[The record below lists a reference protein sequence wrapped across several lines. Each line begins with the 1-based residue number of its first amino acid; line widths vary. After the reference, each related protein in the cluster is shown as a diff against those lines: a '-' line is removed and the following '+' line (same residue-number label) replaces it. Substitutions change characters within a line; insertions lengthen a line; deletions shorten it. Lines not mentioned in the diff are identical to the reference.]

1 MKQNIAIAGATGF
14 IGRWFIDRYK
24 NEFNITALSRKKVAN
39 NNQSAVKWKQVDL
52 YSISST
58 TEALAN
64 IDVAIYL
71 VHSMMPST
79 RLNQGSFEDTD
90 ILLADNFSRASEQC
104 NLKQII
110 YVGGI
115 LPKDEYTISKHLQ
128 SRYEVE
134 KTLGSRTTPLTSI
147 RAGIII
153 GPNGSSFRIVQ
164 KLVKNLPVM
173 ACPEW
178 TKSLNQPI
186 DILDALKII
195 KSCIGNEKTFNKPL
209 EIGGDQVITYMDLL
223 NITAKKMNKKR
234 LIFSLSFITVGL
246 SKLWVSLI
254 TSTSKFLVSPLIESL
269 KHKMTINPENSIG
282 FNINYISVED
292 SVEKA
297 LNSKEKIPINPE
309 FVNLKKEKNTVRSVQ
324 RIANP
329 SNRSIDFVARIY
341 PIWLKKRFADLL
353 KANYD
358 GKFIKF
364 SFLLIPLLELK
375 VIKSR
380 SDDNRKLFYITG
392 GWLVKRTSLGWLE
405 FRSVLNN
412 EYMIAGIHEYV
423 PSLPWYIYKHTQ
435 AKLHLI
441 VMKRFEKFLFSV
453 PKKYSKNIK
462 QN

>member
-269 KHKMTINPENSIG
+269 KHKMTINPENSID

>member
-14 IGRWFIDRYK
+14 VGRWFIDRYK

-39 NNQSAVKWKQVDL
+39 NNQGTVKWKQVDL

-58 TEALAN
+58 TEALAD
-64 IDVAIYL
+64 IDIAIYL

-223 NITAKKMNKKR
+223 KITAKKMNRKR

-254 TSTSKFLVSPLIESL
+254 TGTSKFLVSPLIESL

-423 PSLPWYIYKHTQ
+423 PSLPWYIYKYTQ

>member
-1 MKQNIAIAGATGF
+1 MKKTIVIAGATGF
-14 IGRWFIDRYK
+14 IGKWFIEKYK
-24 NEFNITALSRKKVAN
+24 EEFNIIALSRSKIKNSN
-39 NNQSAVKWKQVDL
+39 NDQVQWKQVDL

-58 TEALAN
+58 TNALNGAD
-64 IDVAIYL
+64 IGIYL

-79 RLNQGSFEDTD
+79 RLNQGDFEDTD
-90 ILLADNFSRASEQC
+90 ILLADNFSRAAQDC
-104 NLKQII
+104 KLKQII

-115 LPKDEYTISKHLQ
+115 LPKDDQSISKHLK

-134 KTLGSRTTPLTSI
+134 KTLGSRKTPLTSV

-153 GPNGSSFRIVQ
+153 GPSGSSFRIVQ
-164 KLVKNLPVM
+164 QLVKNLPLM

-186 DILDALKII
+186 DILNALEII
-195 KSCIGNEKTFNKPL
+195 RWCVDNKSTFNKPL
-209 EIGGDQVITYMDLL
+209 EIGGNQIITYMDLL
-223 NITAKKMNKKR
+223 KITAKKMNKKR
-234 LIFSLSFITVGL
+234 LIFSLSFITIGL

-254 TSTSKFLVSPLIESL
+254 TGTSKFLVSPLVESL
-269 KHKMTINPENSIG
+269 KHKMTLNPENMV
-282 FNINYISVED
+282 NLPINYISVED

-297 LNSKEKIPINPE
+297 LYPKDKVPTNPE
-309 FVNLKKEKNTVRSVQ
+309 FYPRKIKENTVRSVQ

-329 SNRSIDFVARIY
+329 SNRTTDFIARIY
-341 PIWLKKRFADLL
+341 PIWLTKRFADLI

-364 SFLLIPLLELK
+364 SFFSLLLLELK

-423 PSLPWYIYKHTQ
+423 PSLPWYIYKYTQ

-441 VMKRFEKFLFSV
+441 VMKRFEKFLFGV
-453 PKKYSKNIK
+453 PKKY
-462 QN
+462 

>member
-110 YVGGI
+110 YLGGI

-269 KHKMTINPENSIG
+269 KHKMTINPENSID

>member
-1 MKQNIAIAGATGF
+1 LKQNIAIAGATGF

-110 YVGGI
+110 YLGGI

-423 PSLPWYIYKHTQ
+423 PSLPWYIYKYTQ

>member
-110 YVGGI
+110 YLGGI

-269 KHKMTINPENSIG
+269 KHKMTINPENSID

-309 FVNLKKEKNTVRSVQ
+309 FINLKKEKNTVRSVQ

-423 PSLPWYIYKHTQ
+423 PSLPWYIYKYTQ

>member
-1 MKQNIAIAGATGF
+1 LKKTIVIAGATGF
-14 IGRWFIDRYK
+14 IGKWFIEKYK
-24 NEFNITALSRKKVAN
+24 EEFNIIALSRSKIKNSN
-39 NNQSAVKWKQVDL
+39 NDQVQWKQVDL

-58 TEALAN
+58 TNALNGAD
-64 IDVAIYL
+64 IGIYL

-79 RLNQGSFEDTD
+79 RLNQGDFEDTD
-90 ILLADNFSRASEQC
+90 ILLADNFSRAAQDC
-104 NLKQII
+104 KLKQII

-115 LPKDEYTISKHLQ
+115 LPKDDQSISKHLK

-134 KTLGSRTTPLTSI
+134 KTLGSRKTPLTSV

-153 GPNGSSFRIVQ
+153 GPSGSSFRIVQ
-164 KLVKNLPVM
+164 QLVKNLPLM

-186 DILDALKII
+186 DILNALEII
-195 KSCIGNEKTFNKPL
+195 RWCVDNKSTFNKPL
-209 EIGGDQVITYMDLL
+209 EIGGNQIITYMDLL
-223 NITAKKMNKKR
+223 KITAKKMNKKR
-234 LIFSLSFITVGL
+234 LIFSLSFITIGL

-254 TSTSKFLVSPLIESL
+254 TGTSKFLVSPLVESL
-269 KHKMTINPENSIG
+269 KHKMTLNPENMV
-282 FNINYISVED
+282 NLPINYISVED

-297 LNSKEKIPINPE
+297 LYPKDKVPTNPE
-309 FVNLKKEKNTVRSVQ
+309 FYPRKIKENTVRSVQ

-329 SNRSIDFVARIY
+329 SNRTTDFIARIY
-341 PIWLKKRFADLL
+341 PIWLTKRFADLI

-364 SFLLIPLLELK
+364 SFFSLLLLELK

-423 PSLPWYIYKHTQ
+423 PSLPWYIYKYTQ

-441 VMKRFEKFLFSV
+441 VMKRFEKFLFGV
-453 PKKYSKNIK
+453 PKKY
-462 QN
+462 

>member
-1 MKQNIAIAGATGF
+1 LKQNIAIAGATGF

-423 PSLPWYIYKHTQ
+423 PSLPWYIYKYTQ

>member
-64 IDVAIYL
+64 IDIAIYL

-269 KHKMTINPENSIG
+269 KHKMTINPENSID

>member
-1 MKQNIAIAGATGF
+1 MKKTIVIAGATGF
-14 IGRWFIDRYK
+14 IGKWFIEKYK
-24 NEFNITALSRKKVAN
+24 KEFNIIALSRSKIKYSN
-39 NNQSAVKWKQVDL
+39 NDQVQWKQVDL

-58 TEALAN
+58 TYALNGAD
-64 IDVAIYL
+64 IGIYL

-79 RLNQGSFEDTD
+79 RLNQGDFEDTD
-90 ILLADNFSRASEQC
+90 ILLADNFSRAAQDC
-104 NLKQII
+104 KLKQII

-115 LPKDEYTISKHLQ
+115 LPKDDQSISKHLK

-134 KTLGSRTTPLTSI
+134 KTLGSRKTPLTSV

-164 KLVKNLPVM
+164 QLVKNLPLM

-186 DILDALKII
+186 DILNALEII
-195 KSCIGNEKTFNKPL
+195 RWCVDNKSTFNKPL
-209 EIGGDQVITYMDLL
+209 EIGGNQIITYMDLL
-223 NITAKKMNKKR
+223 KITAKKMNKKR
-234 LIFSLSFITVGL
+234 LIFSLSFITIGL

-254 TSTSKFLVSPLIESL
+254 TGTSKFLVSPLVESL
-269 KHKMTINPENSIG
+269 KHKMTLNPENMV
-282 FNINYISVED
+282 NLPINYISVED

-297 LNSKEKIPINPE
+297 LYPKDKVPKNPE
-309 FVNLKKEKNTVRSVQ
+309 FYARKIKENTVRSVQ

-329 SNRSIDFVARIY
+329 SNRTTDFIARIY
-341 PIWLKKRFADLL
+341 PIWLTKRFADLI

-364 SFLLIPLLELK
+364 SFFSLLLLELK

-423 PSLPWYIYKHTQ
+423 PSLPWYIYKYTQ

-441 VMKRFEKFLFSV
+441 VMKRFEKFLFGV
-453 PKKYSKNIK
+453 PKKY
-462 QN
+462 

>member
-1 MKQNIAIAGATGF
+1 
-14 IGRWFIDRYK
+14 
-24 NEFNITALSRKKVAN
+24 
-39 NNQSAVKWKQVDL
+39 
-52 YSISST
+52 
-58 TEALAN
+58 
-64 IDVAIYL
+64 
-71 VHSMMPST
+71 MMPST
-79 RLNQGSFEDTD
+79 RLNQGDFEDTD
-90 ILLADNFSRASEQC
+90 ILLADNFSRAAQDC
-104 NLKQII
+104 KLKQII

-115 LPKDEYTISKHLQ
+115 LPKDDQSISKHLK

-134 KTLGSRTTPLTSI
+134 KILGSRKTPLTSV

-153 GPNGSSFRIVQ
+153 GPSGSSFRIVQ
-164 KLVKNLPVM
+164 QLVKNLPLM

-186 DILDALKII
+186 DILNALEII
-195 KSCIGNEKTFNKPL
+195 RWCIDNKSTFNKPL
-209 EIGGDQVITYMDLL
+209 EIGGNQIITYMDLL
-223 NITAKKMNKKR
+223 KITAKKMNKKR
-234 LIFSLSFITVGL
+234 LIFSLSFITIGL

-254 TSTSKFLVSPLIESL
+254 TGTSKFLVSPLVESL
-269 KHKMTINPENSIG
+269 KHKMTLNPENMV
-282 FNINYISVED
+282 NLPINYISVED

-297 LNSKEKIPINPE
+297 LYPKDKVPKNPE
-309 FVNLKKEKNTVRSVQ
+309 FYPRKIKENTVRSVQ

-329 SNRSIDFVARIY
+329 SNRTTDFIARIY
-341 PIWLKKRFADLL
+341 PIWLTKRFADLI

-364 SFLLIPLLELK
+364 SFFSLLLLELK

-423 PSLPWYIYKHTQ
+423 PSLPWYIYKYTQ

-453 PKKYSKNIK
+453 PKKY
-462 QN
+462 

>member
-1 MKQNIAIAGATGF
+1 LKQNIAIAGATGF

-269 KHKMTINPENSIG
+269 KHKMTINPENSID

-353 KANYD
+353 KVNYD

-423 PSLPWYIYKHTQ
+423 PSLPWYIYKYTQ

>member
-110 YVGGI
+110 YLGGI

-423 PSLPWYIYKHTQ
+423 PSLPWYIYKYTQ

>member
-1 MKQNIAIAGATGF
+1 
-14 IGRWFIDRYK
+14 
-24 NEFNITALSRKKVAN
+24 
-39 NNQSAVKWKQVDL
+39 
-52 YSISST
+52 
-58 TEALAN
+58 
-64 IDVAIYL
+64 
-71 VHSMMPST
+71 MMPST
-79 RLNQGSFEDTD
+79 RLNQGDFEDTD
-90 ILLADNFSRASEQC
+90 ILLADNFSRAAQDC
-104 NLKQII
+104 KLKQII

-115 LPKDEYTISKHLQ
+115 LPKDDQSISKHLK

-134 KTLGSRTTPLTSI
+134 KILGSRKTPLTSV

-153 GPNGSSFRIVQ
+153 GPSGSSFRIVQ
-164 KLVKNLPVM
+164 QLVKNLPLM

-186 DILDALKII
+186 DILNALEII
-195 KSCIGNEKTFNKPL
+195 RWCVDNKSTFNKPL
-209 EIGGDQVITYMDLL
+209 EIGGNQIITYMDLL
-223 NITAKKMNKKR
+223 KITAKKMNKKR
-234 LIFSLSFITVGL
+234 LIFSLSFITIGL

-254 TSTSKFLVSPLIESL
+254 TGTSKFLVSPLVESL
-269 KHKMTINPENSIG
+269 KHKMTLNPENMV
-282 FNINYISVED
+282 NLPINYISVED

-297 LNSKEKIPINPE
+297 LYPKDKVPTNPE
-309 FVNLKKEKNTVRSVQ
+309 FYPRKIKENTVRSVQ

-329 SNRSIDFVARIY
+329 SNRTTDFIARIY
-341 PIWLKKRFADLL
+341 PIWLTKRFADLI

-364 SFLLIPLLELK
+364 SFFSLLLLELK

-423 PSLPWYIYKHTQ
+423 PSLPWYIYKYTQ

-441 VMKRFEKFLFSV
+441 VMKRFEKFLFGV
-453 PKKYSKNIK
+453 PKKY
-462 QN
+462 

>member
-110 YVGGI
+110 YLGGI

-353 KANYD
+353 KVNYD

-423 PSLPWYIYKHTQ
+423 PSLPWYIYKYTQ

>member
-1 MKQNIAIAGATGF
+1 MKKTIAIAGATGF
-14 IGRWFIDRYK
+14 IGQWFIEKYK
-24 NEFNITALSRKKVAN
+24 HEYNIIALSRNKIKDPDSTDVN
-39 NNQSAVKWKQVDL
+39 WKQVDL

-58 TEALAN
+58 TESLKGAD
-64 IDVAIYL
+64 IAIYL

-79 RLNQGSFEDTD
+79 RLNQGDFEDTD
-90 ILLADNFSRASEQC
+90 ILLADNFSRAAQDC

-115 LPKDEYTISKHLQ
+115 LPKDDHTISNHLK

-134 KTLGSRTTPLTSI
+134 KTLGSRNTPLTSI

-164 KLVKNLPVM
+164 QLVKNLPLM

-186 DILDALKII
+186 DILDALQII
-195 KSCIGNEKTFNKPL
+195 KWSVGNESTYNKPV
-209 EIGGDQVITYMDLL
+209 EIGGNEIITYMDLL
-223 NITAKKMNKKR
+223 KITAKKMNKKR
-234 LIFSLSFITVGL
+234 LIFSLSFITIGL

-254 TSTSKFLVSPLIESL
+254 TGTSKFLVSPLVESL
-269 KHKMTINPENSIG
+269 KHKMTLNPENIVDLP
-282 FNINYISVED
+282 INYISVED

-297 LNSKEKIPINPE
+297 LFPKGKIPKNPE
-309 FVNLKKEKNTVRSVQ
+309 FIPRKKKENTVRSVQ

-329 SNRSIDFVARIY
+329 SNRSIDFIARIY
-341 PIWLKKRFADLL
+341 PIWLKKRFADIL

-358 GKFIKF
+358 GNFIKF
-364 SFLLIPLLELK
+364 SFLTIPLLELK

-392 GWLVKRTSLGWLE
+392 GWLVKRTSHGWLE

-423 PSLPWYIYKHTQ
+423 PSLPWYIYKYTQ
-435 AKLHLI
+435 AKLHLV
-441 VMKRFEKFLFSV
+441 VMKRFEKFLFRV

>member
-110 YVGGI
+110 YLGGI